1 MLGQGGGAAPMT
13 PIHQG
18 LSERVFALL
27 SEGTRHDPILD
38 VEQVRAWLV
47 ERGVSECSQFLDFHS
62 RFGGLE
68 YWIPG
73 TTVYLGLW
81 ERDVTGK
88 PVAPSCWRDTQGR
101 FHVSCGNLLISQ
113 INLSMREDGFIFED
127 EDLAYTSVAK
137 CLEDHAALA
146 WDARKNP
153 RWHRRSIRVQSEQS
167 LDELGR
173 AGMEIMHEASD
184 QDVVWWRGDGLLVR
198 DVAMTP
204 PEEKL
209 RSVFVSAEDPR
220 QIENV
225 RALLR
230 EKIVVG

>member
-1 MLGQGGGAAPMT
+1 MA

-18 LSERVFALL
+18 LSERVFDLL
-27 SEGTRHDPILD
+27 SEGTRQDLILD
-38 VEQVRAWLV
+38 VEQVRSWLV
-47 ERGVSECSQFLDFHS
+47 DHGVSECSRFLDFHS

-68 YWIPG
+68 YWMPG

-88 PVAPSCWRDTQGR
+88 PVAPTCWRDAQGR
-101 FHVSCGNLLISQ
+101 FHVSCGYLLTSQ

-127 EDLAYTSVAK
+127 GDLAYTSVAK

-153 RWHRRSIRVQSEQS
+153 RWHRTSIRVQSEQS
-167 LDELGR
+167 LDEIERTGAR
-173 AGMEIMHEASD
+173 VMREASD
-184 QDVVWWRGDGLLVR
+184 QCVVWWRGDGLLVR
-198 DVAMTP
+198 DGAMTP

-209 RSVFVSAEDPR
+209 RSVFVSAENPR
-220 QIENV
+220 QIENI

-230 EKIVVG
+230 EKMVVL